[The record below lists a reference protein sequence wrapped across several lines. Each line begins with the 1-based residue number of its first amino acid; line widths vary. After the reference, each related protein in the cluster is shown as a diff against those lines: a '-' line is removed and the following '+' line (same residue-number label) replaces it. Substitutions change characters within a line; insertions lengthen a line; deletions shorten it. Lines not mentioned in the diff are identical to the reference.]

1 MAQTEQPKY
10 HKNKRNHTGLIMT
23 MRPQITVVSEIKL
36 TATSIPKLE
45 LSLTMHLQ

>member
-36 TATSIPKLE
+36 TAIPKLE
-45 LSLTMHLQ
+45 LSLTMYLQ